1 MRKIILG
8 YGSLLSA
15 KWWKNTL
22 KRVEEK
28 DLIYT
33 KLKWFKRIWSYTSDI
48 FLTDENKVYGWVFL
62 DIEKDKKFEI
72 DTFWVIVDDEEF
84 EKIRLREKTYDMIDV
99 TENIKNPI
107 KWYRYFTA
115 YLKDKNKKCN
125 KEKVIP
131 WKYLDFVAEI
141 LIQYGDEF
149 RKKFYDT
156 TFWLKNFAI
165 KSGNYKFID
174 DEINKNTWKI

>member
-72 DTFWVIVDDEEF
+72 DTFW
-84 EKIRLREKTYDMIDV
+84 
-99 TENIKNPI
+99 
-107 KWYRYFTA
+107 
-115 YLKDKNKKCN
+115 
-125 KEKVIP
+125 
-131 WKYLDFVAEI
+131 
-141 LIQYGDEF
+141 
-149 RKKFYDT
+149 
-156 TFWLKNFAI
+156 
-165 KSGNYKFID
+165 
-174 DEINKNTWKI
+174 